1 MSDTIKNNM
10 DSNKSRWQ
18 QNKLVNKNIL
28 LSKNQARKIT
38 GSGEYNVGKHYLKK
52 QINEW
57 VVAKNITVIKNSQN
71 NSSIK
76 YQTATKRAFILE
88 SSACLTI
95 ETILNNPDT
104 GISEHNIVVAN
115 PDIQVVHEIK
125 KKFIIA

>member
-10 DSNKSRWQ
+10 DSNKTRWQ

-57 VVAKNITVIKNSQN
+57 VVAKYITVI
-71 NSSIK
+71 
-76 YQTATKRAFILE
+76 
-88 SSACLTI
+88 
-95 ETILNNPDT
+95 
-104 GISEHNIVVAN
+104 
-115 PDIQVVHEIK
+115 
-125 KKFIIA
+125 

>member
-10 DSNKSRWQ
+10 DSNKTRWQ

-57 VVAKNITVIKNSQN
+57 VVAKYITVIKNSQN
-71 NSSIK
+71 NSNNSQTNNNNINLVSI
-76 YQTATKRAFILE
+76 R
-88 SSACLTI
+88 
-95 ETILNNPDT
+95 
-104 GISEHNIVVAN
+104 
-115 PDIQVVHEIK
+115 
-125 KKFIIA
+125 